1 MIHFENPACQILH
14 SSLLLMSHITEAF
27 SNVYAVTEGNHAI
40 WFRDE
45 VQIMIL
51 LSECCQL
58 HASSRCWL
66 QKSAA
71 LFPYKLNSVILY
83 LLGHFVDVE
92 CNNTLLLSVL
102 HMWQGYLHY
111 KHSAIIVRTLSVKLI
126 ESFMAVFQLSPLC
139 LSSSSLFALLIR
151 SCFLCWMILISTI
164 MPSFAVFRSFILC
177 FNMLNCKAVVPFE

>member
-1 MIHFENPACQILH
+1 MILFETLACQILH
-14 SSLLLMSHITEAF
+14 SSLALMSHITDAF
-27 SNVYAVTEGNHAI
+27 SNVFIVTEGNHVI

-58 HASSRCWL
+58 RASSRSWL

-92 CNNTLLLSVL
+92 WNNTLLLSVL
-102 HMWQGYLHY
+102 YMRQGYLHY
-111 KHSAIIVRTLSVKLI
+111 KHSAIIVRALFVKLI

-139 LSSSSLFALLIR
+139 LASFSLFALLIR
-151 SCFLCWMILISTI
+151 SCFLRCIILISTI
-164 MPSFAVFRSFILC
+164 MASFASTGACVFRRWTV
-177 FNMLNCKAVVPFE
+177 KR